1 MLLAQKALSSNPYG
15 GKTLNNSR
23 VLSWFT
29 ILLAFSL
36 VLAAGVEVVIELP
49 TVAQMFKLPEEI
61 IIHEPPK
68 KKKFEVLF
76 TDNSDF
82 IYQLQLEKPVVEP
95 PKPKEPEPIPEPPK
109 PKPKPKPKPAAK
121 PQAAPKVDAPV
132 STVATQAPIA
142 PPAPPVRVGASGDQ
156 IMAELV
162 YLVNKH
168 KVYPRAAQKRSIQG
182 VNYLLV
188 NIEPNGKVSSAS
200 LSKGMGNSI
209 LDNASKKLASRLV
222 ALSLSAPN
230 KALKVNVPI
239 SYIIKN

>member
-121 PQAAPKVDAPV
+121 PQAAPSTTLVENAPV
-132 STVATQAPIA
+132 GEPQGEVG
-142 PPAPPVRVGASGDQ
+142 GASENTL
-156 IMAELV
+156 MSELIA
-162 YLVNKH
+162 YVNQH
-168 KVYPRAAQKRSIQG
+168 KVYPRAAQKRGIQG
-182 VNYLLV
+182 VNY
-188 NIEPNGKVSSAS
+188 ISVSITPDGRIKSAN
-200 LSKGMGNSI
+200 LSKGVGNST
-209 LDNASKKLASRLV
+209 LDNASKKLAEKLT
-222 ALSLSAPN
+222 SLKLTAPK
-230 KALKVNVPI
+230 KAINISVPI
-239 SYIIKN
+239 HYSLKD